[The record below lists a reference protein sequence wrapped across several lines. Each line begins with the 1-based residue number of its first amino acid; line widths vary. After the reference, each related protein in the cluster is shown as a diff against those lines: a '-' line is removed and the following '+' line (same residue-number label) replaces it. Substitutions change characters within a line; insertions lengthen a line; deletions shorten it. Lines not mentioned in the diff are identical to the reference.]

1 MDLKTIVDLNFVCNY
16 VIHNMYLVVTLNL
29 NVTQTLFQTAEFILV
44 ALIHRYSFREYN
56 PERFRDSTIKL
67 SDKSNHAF

>member
-1 MDLKTIVDLNFVCNY
+1 MDLKTIVDLSF

-29 NVTQTLFQTAEFILV
+29 NVTQTLFQTAGFILV
-44 ALIHRYSFREYN
+44 ALIHRYSLSEYN

-67 SDKSNHAF
+67 SDKSNNAF